1 MDAPILALT
10 EDDAVNAIRTFQS
23 TLDASAGLK
32 DRLPNARA
40 WFALPDDGRWIFA
53 PAKWVG
59 YRHMTPERYL
69 ADASTAMDGRKVE
82 KRLRQWF
89 VPLEPHT
96 TQHAELHTALAAF
109 LAEYDKQP
117 NGVARISLLHAATS
131 AADQDDLVEL
141 LLRVIRGLDRAQQA
155 RVRRALDG

>member
-1 MDAPILALT
+1 MSTPFLVQSV
-10 EDDAVNAIRTFQS
+10 DDAVKAVRTFPS
-23 TLDASAGLK
+23 ALRASPGLQ

-59 YRHMTPERYL
+59 YREMTPERYL

-89 VPLEPHT
+89 EPLEPHT
-96 TQHAELHTALAAF
+96 PQHGELHGALAAF
-109 LAEYDKQP
+109 LGLYDKQP
-117 NGVARISLLHAATS
+117 NGVARISLLNAAAS
-131 AADQDDLVEL
+131 AADRDDLVEL
-141 LLRVIRGLDRAQQA
+141 LVRVIRRLDRAQQA
-155 RVRRALDG
+155 RIRQALK